1 MCFAQSVLNARRSVA
16 LLRKTQIGCIWGVG
30 ILVLPL
36 ASGGGGMADAL
47 VSGASDR
54 KVVEVQ
60 LLSAAPP
67 TSTDRDRRPK
77 AVSSTAPAATSAI
90 RSARRRPNRSAA
102 EPISHGPMIE
112 PPYPA
117 AVTTIRAVPVRPRF
131 APALKASGTITAQ

>member
-60 LLSAAPP
+60 LLSAAPAP
-67 TSTDRDRRPK
+67 TTTQGCGAKASLRSQVERSSPRTQSRMGCERP
-77 AVSSTAPAATSAI
+77 APANPW
-90 RSARRRPNRSAA
+90 R
-102 EPISHGPMIE
+102 EPS
-112 PPYPA
+112 
-117 AVTTIRAVPVRPRF
+117 
-131 APALKASGTITAQ
+131 L